1 VASKLILGSLIGDEF
16 ERTFNELF
24 EDILITRWRP
34 PARVR
39 NFGDAL
45 VTEDQEV
52 YRLKIA
58 LPEVDPQKL
67 EVEVSEWR
75 LVVRLPAGRGHQERT
90 FDFAHRVE
98 IERVSARFEAGTL
111 EITLPKTSG
120 RKIEVQ

>member
-1 VASKLILGSLIGDEF
+1 MASKLILASIIGDEF
-16 ERTFNELF
+16 ERTLDELF

-34 PARVR
+34 QARIR

-45 VTEDQEV
+45 VAEDEEV
-52 YRLKIA
+52 YRIKIA
-58 LPEVDPQKL
+58 LPDIDPQEL

-75 LVVRLPAGRGHQERT
+75 LRVRLPVGSGHQERT

-98 IERVSARFEAGTL
+98 IERVSARFDAGTL
-111 EITLPKTSG
+111 EIILPKASG